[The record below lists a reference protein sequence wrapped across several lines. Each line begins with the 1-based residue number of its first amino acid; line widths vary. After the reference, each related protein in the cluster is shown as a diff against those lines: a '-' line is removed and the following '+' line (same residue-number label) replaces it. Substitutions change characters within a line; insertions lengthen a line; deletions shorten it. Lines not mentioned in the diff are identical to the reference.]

1 MPWPVKYRIT
11 CLRANRGSL
20 YIHANGSCILFPLL
34 AAQEKC
40 AKNPSVRQVILQRKT
55 LLSAVVLKTVA
66 KTAFVTNSGT
76 HCLIQMI
83 CSVCSTRFCFTEE
96 NCVTLLLPVAWEDS
110 LDRLIMEN
118 FGTALK
124 SSSKDVV

>member
-1 MPWPVKYRIT
+1 MPWPVKCRII

-20 YIHANGSCILFPLL
+20 YVHANGSCILFLLL

-40 AKNPSVRQVILQRKT
+40 AKKSSVRQVILQRKT
-55 LLSAVVLKTVA
+55 LLSAVVLTTVA

-76 HCLIQMI
+76 HCLIQVI
-83 CSVCSTRFCFTEE
+83 CSVYNTRFCFTEE
-96 NCVTLLLPVAWEDS
+96 NCVALLLPVTWEVS
-110 LDRLIMEN
+110 LDRLIVEN

-124 SSSKDVV
+124 SSSKNVV